1 MCGVRW
7 KSSVRTRTAK
17 IQCELMGPK
26 ISFDKVLDMSREAKD
41 LLVDHLATLSQ
52 STIKAR
58 KVKVV
63 LF

>member
-1 MCGVRW
+1 
-7 KSSVRTRTAK
+7 
-17 IQCELMGPK
+17 MGPK